1 LATTTPLTGTSSS
14 LGRSTSGRFTHTSS
28 SAAAFTAESSA
39 AAALSAL
46 TPECFSSSS
55 DEEEEEEPS
64 SMPAKTTCLRPPGDT
79 PGVRRSELMDL
90 ALQKKF
96 KEIVSRADNF
106 VSGS

>member
-1 LATTTPLTGTSSS
+1 MATTTPLTGTSSS

-28 SAAAFTAESSA
+28 VVAAAALTAESSA

-79 PGVRRSELMDL
+79 PGVRRSELVDL
-90 ALQKKF
+90 ALQK
-96 KEIVSRADNF
+96 VQRDG
-106 VSGS
+106 VTR

>member
-28 SAAAFTAESSA
+28 AAAVFTAESS

-79 PGVRRSELMDL
+79 PGVRRSELVDL
-90 ALQKKF
+90 ALQK
-96 KEIVSRADNF
+96 V
-106 VSGS
+106 

>member
-28 SAAAFTAESSA
+28 SAAAALTAESSA

-64 SMPAKTTCLRPPGDT
+64 SMPAKTTCLRPPGDM
-79 PGVRRSELMDL
+79 PGVRRSELVDL
-90 ALQKKF
+90 ALQK
-96 KEIVSRADNF
+96 V
-106 VSGS
+106 

>member
-1 LATTTPLTGTSSS
+1 MATTTPLTGTSSS

-28 SAAAFTAESSA
+28 AAVALAAESSA

-55 DEEEEEEPS
+55 DEEEEEPS

-79 PGVRRSELMDL
+79 PGVRRSELVDL
-90 ALQKKF
+90 ALQKSLK
-96 KEIVSRADNF
+96 
-106 VSGS
+106 G

>member
-28 SAAAFTAESSA
+28 VVAFTAESSA

-79 PGVRRSELMDL
+79 PGVRRSELVDL
-90 ALQKKF
+90 ALQEK
-96 KEIVSRADNF
+96 V
-106 VSGS
+106 